1 MKSLII
7 LAWVILSSLGI
18 LMAQDLSDRP
28 FKLKI
33 VNKKGR
39 LVKNAD
45 VLYRI
50 NRLSEPE
57 WISSTGVALIDNVS
71 DKDTLFVSA
80 LGRNTVVLPVANLDS
95 VELVFSKR
103 KFVNARSKE
112 VNIGYQ
118 TVSPENSTQSV
129 NHIDVARTKGQYR
142 DLASYL
148 QGRYGLQIRN
158 YNGRPEVVIR
168 GGYNSFNLN
177 PAALIV
183 VDGVILESFA
193 TANQLYNVSDIKSV
207 DILKEASI
215 YGSRGSNGAVIITT
229 KRGVE

>member
-1 MKSLII
+1 MKNLAIMVLIVFGG
-7 LAWVILSSLGI
+7 LGMSLGQE
-18 LMAQDLSDRP
+18 LPNRP

-45 VLYRI
+45 VIYRV

-57 WISSTGVALIDNVS
+57 WISSTGIALIGNIS
-71 DKDTLFVSA
+71 SKDTLFVSA
-80 LGRNTVVLPVANLDS
+80 LGRNTVVLPVAGLDS
-95 VELVFSKR
+95 VELVYSKR
-103 KFVNARSKE
+103 KFVDTGTKE
-112 VNIGYQ
+112 LNIGYQ
-118 TVSPENSTQSV
+118 TISSDKNTQSV
-129 NHIDVARTKGQYR
+129 NHLDVGRTKGQYR

-148 QGRYGLQIRN
+148 QGRYGVQIRN

-183 VDGVILESFA
+183 VDGIILDSFS
-193 TANQLYNVSDIKSV
+193 TANQLYNVSDIKSI
-207 DILKEASI
+207 DILKDASI

-229 KRGVE
+229 KRGRD